1 MRINVTYSQAIDF
14 TDRAFKRMSRQTTVK
29 GLFAEVRAFANYM
42 LNLQK
47 QSPIVVQWHYEDVQ
61 GMDVRGYPQLE
72 KMQRQLLSEMLARA
86 DAAGPA
92 YYTSSPVGKPFQQRI
107 ERRSAA
113 VRYLHA
119 DCKAD
124 KPKERS
130 ESVQER
136 QQDHTKI
143 VRR

>member
-1 MRINVTYSQAIDF
+1 MRVNVTYSQAIDF

-29 GLFAEVRAFANYM
+29 GLFAEVRAFANFM

-86 DAAGPA
+86 DAAQPLLDTFMRTA
-92 YYTSSPVGKPFQQRI
+92 RQISRKNSQRI
-107 ERRSAA
+107 
-113 VRYLHA
+113 Y
-119 DCKAD
+119 K
-124 KPKERS
+124 KN
-130 ESVQER
+130 
-136 QQDHTKI
+136 
-143 VRR
+143 

>member
-72 KMQRQLLSEMLARA
+72 KMQRQLLLEMLARA

-92 YYTSSPVGKPFQQRI
+92 YYTSSPVGKPFQRRIDAAQPLLDTFMRTARQISRKNAQRAFKRGNKI
-107 ERRSAA
+107 TRR
-113 VRYLHA
+113 
-119 DCKAD
+119 
-124 KPKERS
+124 
-130 ESVQER
+130 
-136 QQDHTKI
+136 
-143 VRR
+143 

>member
-1 MRINVTYSQAIDF
+1 
-14 TDRAFKRMSRQTTVK
+14 
-29 GLFAEVRAFANYM
+29 M

-92 YYTSSPVGKPFQQRI
+92 YYTSSPVGKPFQRRI
-107 ERRSAA
+107 DAA
-113 VRYLHA
+113 QPLLDTFMRTA
-119 DCKAD
+119 
-124 KPKERS
+124 
-130 ESVQER
+130 R
-136 QQDHTKI
+136 QISRKNSQLIYKKN
-143 VRR
+143 

>member
-14 TDRAFKRMSRQTTVK
+14 TARAFKRMSRQTTVK

-61 GMDVRGYPQLE
+61 GMDVSGYPALE

-92 YYTSSPVGKPFQQRI
+92 YYATSPVGKPFQ
-107 ERRSAA
+107 RRMDAA
-113 VRYLHA
+113 QPLLDTFMRTA
-119 DCKAD
+119 
-124 KPKERS
+124 
-130 ESVQER
+130 R
-136 QQDHTKI
+136 QISHKNAQGAFKRGNKI
-143 VRR
+143 TRK